1 MVNYFRRGLARSGAL
16 VGQERALPE
25 VLHERAGRA
34 GLFQAVR
41 DQVGL
46 KERLFRW
53 LKRLY
58 YLADRVVE
66 ITTEMFK
73 QPRRM
78 VQEISGLGLRHVGFG
93 IPTEM
98 FGPYVS
104 AAVDTVAAIAED
116 ENALQGFRWSLTL
129 VAKIL
134 VRAVGEGA
142 TLVMRAINTNQEVA
156 MRKALAIAP
165 RGRRAMEMLNISA
178 PRHLK
183 GGARTPA
190 GCMH

>member
-1 MVNYFRRGLARSGAL
+1 MNYFRLGLAKLSNLWAGESSTRGSSRTRLQDSADFSCFAACFARF
-16 VGQERALPE
+16 RALKEPE
-25 VLHERAGRA
+25 LQGRTISSSPRRGRA
-34 GLFQAVR
+34 AQNAFSQGCS
-41 DQVGL
+41 
-46 KERLFRW
+46 
-53 LKRLY
+53 RLY

-73 QPRRM
+73 QPRKM

-104 AAVDTVAAIAED
+104 AAVDTVAQIATD
-116 ENALQGFRWSLTL
+116 ENALAGFRWSLTL

-142 TLVMRAINTNQEVA
+142 TLVMRAINTNQEGFRV
-156 MRKALAIAP
+156 
-165 RGRRAMEMLNISA
+165 
-178 PRHLK
+178 
-183 GGARTPA
+183 
-190 GCMH
+190 